1 MRTKIQNLMSKE
13 AAMNLLGLSLSTEG
27 KKKKPKQI
35 TDYSEGELLDAF
47 RETCSLIGERFVAN
61 MQLLST

>member
-1 MRTKIQNLMSKE
+1 MSKE
-13 AAMNLLGLSLSTEG
+13 TAMSLLGLSLSTEG

-47 RETCSLIGERFVAN
+47 RETCTLIGERFIAN
-61 MQLLST
+61 MHLLST